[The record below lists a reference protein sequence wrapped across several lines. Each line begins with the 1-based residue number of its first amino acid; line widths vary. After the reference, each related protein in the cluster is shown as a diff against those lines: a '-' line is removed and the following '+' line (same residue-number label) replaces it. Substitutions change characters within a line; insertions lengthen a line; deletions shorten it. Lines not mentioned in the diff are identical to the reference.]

1 MPNHLAQESSPYLL
15 QHANNPVEWYPWG
28 NEALERARV
37 EDKPILL
44 SIGYSACHWCHVMAH
59 ESFEDE
65 AIAGLMN
72 RSFINIKVDRE
83 ERPDLDSTYMAAVQ
97 AMTQR
102 GGWPMTVF
110 LTPDGVP
117 FYGGTYYP
125 PEDRLGLPGFPRVL
139 AAVADA
145 YSNRRDEVLRSGR
158 ALVEQLRNGP
168 EHAPAAEA
176 RLDPRVIRDATDH
189 LRQYFDAAHG
199 GFGGAPK
206 FPQPMVLEFLLQAYH
221 RRPDPTL
228 LEMVELTL
236 SNMARGGMYDQLGG
250 GFHRYSTDRVW
261 LVPHFEKML
270 YDNAQL
276 ALVYLHTY
284 QLTKRSLYRR
294 VAEDTLDY
302 VMREMVLPEGGF
314 ASTQDADSEGH
325 EGQFFVWTLHDIE
338 ALLPSPAAGWF
349 AQAYDITPAG
359 NWEGRN
365 ILHLVADA
373 AELAG
378 RAGEHASAIEI
389 GAALEDGRRRL
400 FAERETRVK
409 PGLDDK
415 VLASWNGLML
425 KAFAEGAAVLGRSDY
440 ERVARR
446 NAEFALQHLVQGE
459 RVLRT
464 YRQGQAK
471 LPGYLEDYAALADA
485 FLTLYET
492 TLETRWFAEA
502 HALATALVNDFWDT
516 SSQTFSDTGR
526 HHEALFTRP
535 RDVFDNATPSGTSL
549 AAGVLARLWLFTGD
563 ASWQKLAETTIV
575 GLQPLLSNYP
585 LGFGRLA
592 SAASLLIGP
601 AYEIALTGD
610 PASAEALAF
619 RQAVW
624 ANYLP
629 NKVVAG
635 ANEDDDAAAD
645 LIPLLRGRGLV
656 QGRPAAYICQ
666 GFVCQQPVLEPS
678 ALAEA
683 LRAEPSD
690 LDVDE

>member
-1 MPNHLAQESSPYLL
+1 MPNRLAQESSPYLL

-28 NEALERARV
+28 DEALERARA
-37 EDKPILL
+37 ENKPILL

-59 ESFEDE
+59 ESFEDAE
-65 AIAGLMN
+65 IAGLMN

-97 AMTQR
+97 ALTQR

-110 LTPDGVP
+110 LTPEGVP

-145 YSNRRDEVLRSGR
+145 YANRRDEVLRGGA
-158 ALVEQLRNGP
+158 ALVEQLRHGP
-168 EHAPAAEA
+168 ERTPATST
-176 RLDPRVIRDATDH
+176 RLDPNVIREAAEH

-206 FPQPMVLEFLLQAYH
+206 FPQPMVLDFLLHACH
-221 RRPDPTL
+221 LRPDPAL
-228 LEMVELTL
+228 LDMVELTL
-236 SNMARGGMYDQLGG
+236 GNMARGGMYDQLGG

-276 ALVYLHTY
+276 ALVYLHAY

-325 EGQFFVWTLHDIE
+325 EGQFFVWALDEIE
-338 ALLPSPAAGWF
+338 ALLPAPAAGWF
-349 AQAYDITPAG
+349 AQAYGVTRAG

-373 AELAG
+373 AELAA
-378 RAGEHASAIEI
+378 RAGEQASAIEI
-389 GAALEDGRRRL
+389 SAALEDGRRRL
-400 FAERETRVK
+400 FAQRETRVK

-415 VLASWNGLML
+415 ALASWNALML
-425 KAFAEGAAVLGRSDY
+425 KAFAEGAAVLGRADY
-440 ERVARR
+440 ARVARR
-446 NAEFALQHLVQGE
+446 GAEFALQHLMREGQ
-459 RVLRT
+459 VLRT
-464 YRQGQAK
+464 CRHGQAK

-502 HALATALVNDFWDT
+502 NALATALVDDFWDAA
-516 SSQTFSDTGR
+516 SQTFADTGR

-535 RDVFDNATPSGTSL
+535 RDVFD
-549 AAGVLARLWLFTGD
+549 
-563 ASWQKLAETTIV
+563 
-575 GLQPLLSNYP
+575 
-585 LGFGRLA
+585 
-592 SAASLLIGP
+592 
-601 AYEIALTGD
+601 
-610 PASAEALAF
+610 
-619 RQAVW
+619 
-624 ANYLP
+624 
-629 NKVVAG
+629 
-635 ANEDDDAAAD
+635 
-645 LIPLLRGRGLV
+645 
-656 QGRPAAYICQ
+656 
-666 GFVCQQPVLEPS
+666 
-678 ALAEA
+678 
-683 LRAEPSD
+683 
-690 LDVDE
+690 